1 MDSGFL
7 ALLIY
12 MSVYVLIFMY
22 FNVCRAAAPKGTQS
36 CRTWWKIFC
45 YVIAWGYKLRP
56 RD

>member
-36 CRTWWKIFC
+36 CRRLD
-45 YVIAWGYKLRP
+45 AWGLMLGSEVRGQGLGA
-56 RD
+56 